1 LYIYVRDKESHLK
14 AVVIYEPGTASMDT
28 IMATFPRH
36 KVIVDE
42 FAARGEIIGIGAF
55 AGGREGS
62 MGIFKDRA
70 AAEAFIAKDPFVL
83 EGLVS
88 KYKILDWSDTMLP
101 G

>member
-1 LYIYVRDKESHLK
+1 MK
-14 AVVIYEPGTASMDT
+14 AVVLYETANKDMNT

-36 KVIVDE
+36 KIVVDA

-70 AAEAFIAKDPFVL
+70 SAEAFVAQDPFVL
-83 EGLVS
+83 EGLVG
-88 KYKILDWSDTMLP
+88 KIRVLDWSDEMLK
-101 G
+101 

>member
-1 LYIYVRDKESHLK
+1 MK

-36 KVIVDE
+36 KVVVDA
-42 FAARGEIIGIGAF
+42 FAARGEVLGIGAF

-70 AAEAFIAKDPFVL
+70 AAEAFVAQDPFVK
-83 EGLVS
+83 EGLVV
-88 KYKILDWSDTMLP
+88 KYAIRDWSDETIKT
-101 G
+101 

>member
-1 LYIYVRDKESHLK
+1 MK

-36 KVIVDE
+36 KVVVDA
-42 FAARGEIIGIGAF
+42 FVARGEIFGIGAF

-70 AAEAFIAKDPFVL
+70 AAEAFVAQDPFVL
-83 EGLVS
+83 EGLVTS
-88 KYKILDWSDTMLP
+88 YKIRDWSDELIKP
-101 G
+101 

>member
-1 LYIYVRDKESHLK
+1 MK

-36 KVIVDE
+36 KVLVDA
-42 FAARGEIIGIGAF
+42 FAARGEVLGIGAF

-62 MGIFKDRA
+62 MGIFKDRE
-70 AAEAFIAKDPFVL
+70 AAEAFVAQDPFVL

-88 KYKILDWSDTMLP
+88 NYKIRDWSDEMLKK
-101 G
+101 

>member
-1 LYIYVRDKESHLK
+1 MK
-14 AVVIYEPGTASMDT
+14 AVVIYEPGTAPMDT

-36 KVIVDE
+36 KVVVDA

-70 AAEAFIAKDPFVL
+70 AAEAFVAQDPFVL
-83 EGLVS
+83 EGLVTS
-88 KYKILDWSDTMLP
+88 YKIRDWSDDMLKS
-101 G
+101 